1 MTRLPP
7 PLLLAFLF
15 ALTASPLA
23 FAAGGDCPATF
34 DSDDCDVGLATD
46 ACFTGTDAEGEFLR
60 CDFRSAGAATNATL
74 VLGYHGASRYSAWGD
89 VGGTKFC
96 CAYDDTT
103 GGYEQIKILGSDSGD
118 NLKFTHN
125 GTYDLAAYNATL
137 SYATIDGGVG
147 NDIVIGSNTSAASYQ
162 ESLYGGA
169 NDDTISAG
177 GGDDNLNGDGGVD
190 TLLGGSGVDT
200 MSGGIGNDI
209 MVGGVGND
217 IMNGDGDDDVESGG
231 DGNDTMDGGTGTAA
245 SGYDVLCGEGG
256 ADILKASATDGDQLY
271 GANSGDT
278 LYCEGSST
286 LYDETS
292 IPDNCSGTTTLTERP
307 SECP

>member
-1 MTRLPP
+1 M
-7 PLLLAFLF
+7 F

-118 NLKFTHN
+118 TLKFTHN

-137 SYATIDGGVG
+137 SYGTIDGGNG
-147 NDIVIGSNTSAASYQ
+147 ADTVIGSNTSAASYQ

-169 NDDTISAG
+169 DGDTISAG
-177 GGDDNLNGDGGVD
+177 GGDDMLDGEGGGD

-200 MSGGIGNDI
+200 MRGGIEDDIMLGGTGNDI
-209 MVGGVGND
+209 M
-217 IMNGDGDDDVESGG
+217 DGDAGHDVMSGG
-231 DGNDTMDGGTGTAA
+231 DGNDTMDKSGGTAA
-245 SGYDVLCGEGG
+245 SGYDVMCGEGG
-256 ADILKASATDGDQLY
+256 ADELTASLGDDDQLY
-271 GANSGDT
+271 GANAGDWLVCPDVYT
-278 LYCEGSST
+278 W
-286 LYDETS
+286 YDTT
-292 IPDNCSGTTTLTERP
+292 SGTGTCTGTNTLSSRP